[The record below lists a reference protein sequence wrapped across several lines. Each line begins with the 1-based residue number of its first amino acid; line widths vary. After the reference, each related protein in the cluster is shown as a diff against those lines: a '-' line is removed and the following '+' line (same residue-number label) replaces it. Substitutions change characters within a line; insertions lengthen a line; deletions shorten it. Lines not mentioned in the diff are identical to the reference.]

1 MNKPL
6 YERDFYAWTK
16 AQADAL
22 RRRSA
27 NELDW
32 ENLEEEIESMGKREL
47 RQLERRLTILIA
59 HVLKWRMQPDLRS
72 RSWVATI
79 RVQQNDIRDLIEENP
94 SLKARLAEALEKAH
108 DEARELASIE
118 MGRPRTDCEREGSFE
133 LNDLLNFEASLKD

>member
-6 YERDFYAWTK
+6 YDKDFYAWTK

-32 ENLEEEIESMGKREL
+32 ENLEEEIESMGKREV
-47 RQLERRLTILIA
+47 RQLERRLAILIA
-59 HVLKWRMQPDLRS
+59 HILKWRTQPDLRS

-79 RVQQNDIRDLIEENP
+79 RVQQRDIGRLVEENP
-94 SLKARLAEALEKAH
+94 SLKSRLDRSLEVAL
-108 DEARELASIE
+108 DEGRELAALE
-118 MGRPRTDCEREGSFE
+118 MGRSESDLEWEGSLSMDE
-133 LNDLLNFEASLKD
+133 LLSFKAES